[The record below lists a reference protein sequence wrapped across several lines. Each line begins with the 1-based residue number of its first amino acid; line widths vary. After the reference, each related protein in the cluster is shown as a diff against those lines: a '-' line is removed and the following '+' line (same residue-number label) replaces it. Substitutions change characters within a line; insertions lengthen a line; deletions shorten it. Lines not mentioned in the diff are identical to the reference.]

1 MVVLRATL
9 VVLVILAGFGTARA
23 DIAEA
28 LRDALEI
35 GQTMRVVEVVD
46 GDTVILENGRQVRL
60 VGIQAP
66 KLPLGRPGFE
76 KWPLADEAR
85 DALER
90 LVLGQRVTLAFGGQR
105 VDRYDR
111 LLAHLFT
118 ADGTWVQAR
127 MLTDGLA
134 RVYSFPDNR
143 ALAARMLAHED
154 KSRKSRTG
162 IWAVPYYLVL
172 DTEAAATQIDRFALV
187 EGRVLDV
194 GQVRGRSFL
203 NFGVDWKTDFTVSIA
218 PKHMKQFEA
227 EGIAPEDYEGLRVRV
242 RGWLRSRNGPMIDVT
257 HPAQI
262 EVLSP

>member
-1 MVVLRATL
+1 MIVLRATL
-9 VVLVILAGFGTARA
+9 VVLVISAGFGAARA

-28 LRDALEI
+28 LRDALGN
-35 GQTMRVVEVVD
+35 GQTMRVVKVV
-46 GDTVILENGRQVRL
+46 GDVTIILENGRQVQL

-66 KLPLGRPGFE
+66 KLQLGRPGFE

-90 LVLGQRVTLAFGGQR
+90 LVLGQPVTLAFGGQR
-105 VDRYDR
+105 IDRYDR

-143 ALAARMLAHED
+143 ALAAPILAHED
-154 KSRKSRTG
+154 KPRKSRTG
-162 IWAVPYYLVL
+162 IWADPYYLVL

-187 EGRVLDV
+187 EGRVRDV

-203 NFGVDWKTDFTVSIA
+203 NFGVD
-218 PKHMKQFEA
+218 
-227 EGIAPEDYEGLRVRV
+227 
-242 RGWLRSRNGPMIDVT
+242 
-257 HPAQI
+257 
-262 EVLSP
+262 